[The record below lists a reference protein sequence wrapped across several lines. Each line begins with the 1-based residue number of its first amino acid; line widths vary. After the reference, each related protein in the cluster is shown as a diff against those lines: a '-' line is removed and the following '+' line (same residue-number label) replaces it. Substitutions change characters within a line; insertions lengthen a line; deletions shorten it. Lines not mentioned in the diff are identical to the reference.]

1 MNFAEDQTKES
12 VWYPLSNL
20 GRARGGWNIS
30 GSIIWADV
38 CEHMTEDAA
47 PWEDVIQIF
56 GHTQLKL
63 HPARIA
69 ERAYCLDCR
78 QPFYIDEEGILRS
91 YYWDDKPIEATDLLE
106 LYGRR

>member
-1 MNFAEDQTKES
+1 
-12 VWYPLSNL
+12 
-20 GRARGGWNIS
+20 
-30 GSIIWADV
+30 
-38 CEHMTEDAA
+38 MTEGAA